1 MIDDYNK
8 RCTGYSTLIAFKFL
22 TTLGKKIG
30 EISYKISEF

>member
-8 RCTGYSTLIAFKFL
+8 RCTGYLIAFKFL
-22 TTLGKKIG
+22 TTLGKKIS